1 MASKKSQPK
10 NCVEAVF
17 NGSISEAA
25 NVKSQPQPA
34 QPVTPAVSTGG
45 FGTPMMVP
53 QPTFPNPQAAG
64 FQSYMS
70 DCCKSLIPGT
80 TIGTYVRCKSA
91 EFVVDNWKL
100 GGLYRIETTD
110 HHCVAF
116 LTKKAPESLEFSS
129 VDDNGKNVVFEIK
142 ANDLCCDFQEK
153 TERYP
158 FTRMIQ
164 IPTNPIVIYP
174 IG

>member
-1 MASKKSQPK
+1 MANKKSQPK

-25 NVKSQPQPA
+25 NVKSQTQPT
-34 QPVTPAVSTGG
+34 QPIAPAASG
-45 FGTPMMVP
+45 FGSPMMVP
-53 QPTFPNPQAAG
+53 QPTFPYNPQATS

-91 EFVVDNWKL
+91 EFVIDNWKL

-110 HHCVAF
+110 HRCIAF
-116 LTKKAPESLEFSS
+116 LTKKTPESLEFSS
-129 VDDNGKNVVFEIK
+129 VDDNGDNVVFEIK

-153 TERYP
+153 TETYP
-158 FTRMIQ
+158 FARMIQ
-164 IPTNPIVIYP
+164 IPTNPIVIYQLR
-174 IG
+174 